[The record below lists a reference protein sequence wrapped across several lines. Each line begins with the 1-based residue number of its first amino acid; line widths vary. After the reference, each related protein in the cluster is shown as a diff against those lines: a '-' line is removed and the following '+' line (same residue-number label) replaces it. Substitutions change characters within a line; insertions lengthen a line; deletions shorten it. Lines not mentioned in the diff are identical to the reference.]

1 MFRLHRALLKHYL
14 VVYSMVYTE
23 RCAEVEEGGGIACS
37 THHHTFT
44 PPSPPLSLSLLS
56 PPLLSQ
62 SLSKEVS
69 QLREQ
74 YSEQRT
80 KCEVVEQLRSREVG
94 EGAERIARLTTD
106 KRKLEERLKVGQQG
120 KWLSCSWRRTRR
132 YSLAS
137 FPGRLVNYTVN
148 ARLEKIPFCPRTI

>member
-1 MFRLHRALLKHYL
+1 
-14 VVYSMVYTE
+14 MVYME
-23 RCAEVEEGGGIACS
+23 RCAEVEEGGLHAVHI
-37 THHHTFT
+37 TT
-44 PPSPPLSLSLLS
+44 PSPSSPLPS

-94 EGAERIARLTTD
+94 EGAERITRLTAD
-106 KRKLEERLKVGQQG
+106 KKKLEERLKVGQQG
-120 KWLSCSWRRTRR
+120 KWPSCSWKRTKRYSSCLCKRTRR

-137 FPGRLVNYTVN
+137 FPGRLVN
-148 ARLEKIPFCPRTI
+148 